1 MTVGDVFYSGRLGKA
16 SEETERVRKPA
27 WQLSW
32 ERSPSR
38 GASVCRG
45 PGGTHPRDAP
55 NSSQH
60 AGRLS
65 RVESWKVVG
74 MGRRGSWG
82 LAGQGKGG
90 EQAS

>member
-16 SEETERVRKPA
+16 SEETERARKPD

-55 NSSQH
+55 DSSQH